1 MRWWITKSGSSYVA
15 PVAGIELYGSFG
27 EVSDRAFGPLGVFI
41 GGANRSRR
49 QIAMSAPVTQQ
60 NAGPEKIAMA
70 APVVQ
75 QTGGQPGSRGRPVS
89 FDFGDPQLEHGY
101 DSDRAYRTPS

>member
-27 EVSDRAFGPLGVFI
+27 EVSDRAFGPLGFR

-49 QIAMSAPVTQQ
+49 QIAMTAPVTQQ
-60 NAGPEKIAMA
+60 KAGPEKIAMA

-101 DSDRAYRTPS
+101 DSGRPCRTPS